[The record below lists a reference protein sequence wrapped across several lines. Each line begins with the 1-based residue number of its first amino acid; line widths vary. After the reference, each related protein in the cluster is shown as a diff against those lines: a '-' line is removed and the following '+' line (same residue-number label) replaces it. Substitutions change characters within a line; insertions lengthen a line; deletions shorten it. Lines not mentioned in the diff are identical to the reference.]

1 MYARILLHYNALQVM
16 TPPTLL
22 PGGLGRWNDLPC
34 EGALRKAPH
43 TAASIAEGIDGAR
56 LAHLLFGSL
65 SHVVYVMHA
74 FAN

>member
-1 MYARILLHYNALQVM
+1 MYARILPHHNASQVI

-34 EGALRKAPH
+34 EDALRKAPH
-43 TAASIAEGIDGAR
+43 TAAWMAKGIVAAS
-56 LAHLLFGSL
+56 LAHLFFGSL